1 MVYRNLKFIIL
12 VIIAG
17 ISLSSCGRYVKKTTL
32 ADSLVKDWGKTIK
45 GNFTKQSGLVFDSSE
60 IVKFYDKY
68 PDIKA
73 YEAQIRVFY
82 RKRNYSYAW
91 FNNGSLIEQAGNLST
106 RMTDLQTDGVYK
118 QVPYQ
123 NALDSLIDEVNA
135 KPDQT
140 KPSVALE
147 LMLTSQYFVFSKLA
161 FEGMDTSVSN
171 ASSWYVP
178 RKSIDYNQY
187 LDSLL
192 KTPAKQLVADEPVYR
207 QYELLRTYLRKY
219 KTLDSAVNWQP
230 ILISKKPPAPGD
242 SNLVITYIKHRL
254 YKLEDYKGDTTNRF
268 YDKDLVTAVKQF
280 QARTGLAPT
289 GLINRQTMAAL
300 NVPLKARIKQIL
312 VNMERSRWLP
322 VSLNKSYIAVNIPEF
337 QLHVYNG
344 DSLLWSCNVV
354 VGQKVHPTTVFY
366 GQIKYIVFSPYWN
379 IPESIVRAEVLPG
392 IKKDKDYMIKH
403 HMEITGSSNG
413 IPMIRQKPGADN
425 SLGLVKFLFPNS
437 YNIYLHDTPSKSLF
451 NESSRVFSHG
461 CIRIEAPAKLANFL
475 LKDYKQW
482 NRIKIDSAM
491 KSGTQH
497 LVTLKD
503 KVPVFIAYF
512 TAFIDRDNR
521 LNFRKDIYHLDE
533 RLADMIISGNGV
545 YDKE

>member
-1 MVYRNLKFIIL
+1 
-12 VIIAG
+12 
-17 ISLSSCGRYVKKTTL
+17 
-32 ADSLVKDWGKTIK
+32 
-45 GNFTKQSGLVFDSSE
+45 
-60 IVKFYDKY
+60 
-68 PDIKA
+68 
-73 YEAQIRVFY
+73 
-82 RKRNYSYAW
+82 
-91 FNNGSLIEQAGNLST
+91 
-106 RMTDLQTDGVYK
+106 
-118 QVPYQ
+118 
-123 NALDSLIDEVNA
+123 
-135 KPDQT
+135 
-140 KPSVALE
+140 
-147 LMLTSQYFVFSKLA
+147 
-161 FEGMDTSVSN
+161 
-171 ASSWYVP
+171 
-178 RKSIDYNQY
+178 
-187 LDSLL
+187 
-192 KTPAKQLVADEPVYR
+192 
-207 QYELLRTYLRKY
+207 
-219 KTLDSAVNWQP
+219 
-230 ILISKKPPAPGD
+230 
-242 SNLVITYIKHRL
+242 
-254 YKLEDYKGDTTNRF
+254 
-268 YDKDLVTAVKQF
+268 
-280 QARTGLAPT
+280 
-289 GLINRQTMAAL
+289 
-300 NVPLKARIKQIL
+300 
-312 VNMERSRWLP
+312 MERSRWLP

-392 IKKDKDYMIKH
+392 IKKDMDYLIKH

-425 SLGLVKFLFPNS
+425 SLGLIKFLFPNS

-461 CIRIEAPAKLANFL
+461 CIRIDAPAKLAGFL

-533 RLADMIISGNGV
+533 RLADMIISGNGI
-545 YDKE
+545 YDKEE